1 MWSLKLTF
9 SPASVEELRAIAA
22 QQKSAE
28 AIEFVRLVVDCM
40 DAGDDEKM
48 IRARREMRG

>member
-1 MWSLKLTF
+1 MWTLKLIF

-22 QQKSAE
+22 QEKSAE

-48 IRARREMRG
+48 IRARGDIDG